1 MVGSVANYEVAAI
14 VAIFQA
20 FAGKQQHLLIP
31 SQSALRMS
39 RLCRRDD

>member
-20 FAGKQQHLLIP
+20 IAGKQQHLIP

>member
-20 FAGKQQHLLIP
+20 IAGKQQHLLIP